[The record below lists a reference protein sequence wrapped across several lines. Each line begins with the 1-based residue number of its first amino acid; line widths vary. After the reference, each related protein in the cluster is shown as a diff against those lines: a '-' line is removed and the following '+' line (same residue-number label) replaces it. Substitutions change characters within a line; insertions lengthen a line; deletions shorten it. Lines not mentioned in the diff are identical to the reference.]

1 MKHVLNFF
9 MAVLCITF
17 VCDLHAQSNQRV
29 TIKVTDENN
38 APLKGAIVRSENIGS
53 KTKENGEGI
62 LELSAGKH
70 TISVSYVGYASKLID
85 ISVQSNIPI
94 QTVQLSPGETRTQDI
109 TVFGASRRQQK
120 ITEAPAAVSVVMPAE
135 LARANSHGQ
144 IAKTI
149 EGIQG
154 VDVVQSGMN
163 DFNVNM
169 RGFNNSINRR
179 VLVLLD
185 GRDPST
191 PLLNLVEWNSFQTNM
206 GDVASIEVVR
216 GPGSAL
222 YGSNAY
228 NGVINITSSAPKDIQ
243 GTRVSLTGGQ
253 FNTFRGD
260 IRHAGGIGSL
270 FYKFNAG
277 YSTQSQ
283 SWVNSRDTTKGGTL
297 EYPGL
302 ARDVTGNR
310 AGVGN
315 ITSID
320 SLINA
325 NRNATNMFG
334 SARFDYELTIDQR
347 LTAEMGFSRYGGEY
361 FVNQTGRILI
371 NDVEKPF
378 VRLAY
383 NSSNFN
389 VQAHW
394 NRRNTITPQ
403 IVMNAAASS
412 AERSDVYVIDA
423 QWNESFLNDDLKV
436 IIGASHEYQAVNT
449 SLIGALPLLNPD
461 GLHNNFS
468 GFYGQ
473 AEYALLPSL
482 TFVGAARL
490 DRSTFFETQ
499 FSPKAALVFTPI
511 QDHTFRLTLN
521 RSFLRPSYAD
531 LYRYSPAGAPVN
543 LAVIDSIIS
552 SRNEIAPLGLSR
564 TTPQWNLGNPTI
576 QVETAMSYELG
587 YKGIINKD
595 MFVTVDAYLN
605 RRTNFISVPLG
616 GLAPEVYAPVRYAN
630 DQANADLKTELDK
643 INRQFYDRLAR
654 MPQTNSPALI
664 ITPKN
669 IGVINEYGAEIGL
682 NYYVMNDLLLQANY
696 AYLDFSV
703 EENTL
708 QAQKIVPNTSPHRV
722 NIGLQYEKNGF
733 ECGAQVRGVKGFTW
747 VAGLFEG
754 YVPEYWLVNLNIG
767 YTITPEVK
775 ASATIFNALDRRH
788 YQIFGGTI
796 LQRMATMNVT
806 MNF

>member
-1 MKHVLNFF
+1 MKKICTVIFALLMCFQADILLSQSIEN
-9 MAVLCITF
+9 ITIG
-17 VCDLHAQSNQRV
+17 VVNEQQQ
-29 TIKVTDENN
+29 
-38 APLKGAIVRSENIGS
+38 PLSGAIVREGNLGA
-53 KTKENGEGI
+53 KTNAKGEAVI
-62 LELSAGKH
+62 SLTIGKH
-70 TISVSYVGYASKLID
+70 TLSISSVGYASKLLD
-85 ISVQSNIPI
+85 INVTSNLPKQTI
-94 QTVQLSPGETRTQDI
+94 QLATGETRTQDI
-109 TVFGASRRQQK
+109 TVYGASRRQQK
-120 ITEAPAAVSVVMPAE
+120 ITEAPAAVSVVLPSE

-144 IAKTI
+144 VAKTI
-149 EGIQG
+149 ETIQG

-206 GDVASIEVVR
+206 GDIASIEVVR

-253 FNTFRGD
+253 FSTFRGD
-260 IRHAGGIGSL
+260 IRHAGGFGAL
-270 FYKFNAG
+270 YYKFNAG

-283 SWVNSRDTTKGGTL
+283 SWVNSRDTTKGGVL

-334 SARFDYELTIDQR
+334 SARFDYELNKDER
-347 LTAEMGFSRYGGEY
+347 LTAELGFSRYGGEY

-371 NDVEKPF
+371 NNVEKPF

-383 NSSNFN
+383 NTSSLNI
-389 VQAHW
+389 QAHW

-423 QWNESFLNDDLKV
+423 QWNGSFLNDAMKL
-436 IIGASHEYQAVNT
+436 IIGASHEFQAVNT
-449 SLIGALPLLNPD
+449 SLLGALPLLNPD

-468 GFYGQ
+468 GVYAQ
-473 AEYALLPSL
+473 AELDILPSL
-482 TFVGAARL
+482 RFVGAARI
-490 DRSTFFETQ
+490 DRSTFFDTQ
-499 FSPKAALVFTPI
+499 FSPKVALVFSPI

-543 LAVIDSIIS
+543 LAAIDTLIS
-552 SRNEIAPLGLSR
+552 SRNGIAPLGLSR
-564 TTPQWNLGNPTI
+564 TTPQWNLGNPNI
-576 QVETAMSYELG
+576 QVETAMSYEFG

-595 MFVTVDAYLN
+595 FFVTVDAYLN

-616 GLAPEVYAPVRYAN
+616 GLAPDVYTPVRYDNPKAN
-630 DQANADLKTELDK
+630 EELKAELDK
-643 INRQFYDRLAR
+643 INRLFYDRLAR
-654 MPQTNSPALI
+654 IPQTGAAALI

-669 IGVINEYGAEIGL
+669 IGIINEYGLELGL
-682 NYYVMNDLLLQANY
+682 NYYVMNGLLVQANY

-722 NIGLQYEKNGF
+722 NLGLQYEKDGF
-733 ECGAQVRGVKGFTW
+733 EAGVQVRGVKGFTW

-754 YVPEYWLVNLNIG
+754 YVPEYWLVNLNLG
-767 YTITPEVK
+767 YTISPTIKVG
-775 ASATIFNALDRRH
+775 ATVFNALDRRH

-796 LQRMATMNVT
+796 LQRMGTMNLTV
-806 MNF
+806 NI

>member
-1 MKHVLNFF
+1 MKNVFHLLLTVF
-9 MAVLCITF
+9 MLISS
-17 VCDLHAQSNQRV
+17 LEIHAQTTVQV
-29 TIKVTDENN
+29 PIKVTDENN
-38 APLKGAIVRSENIGS
+38 SPLIGATVRNQSYGT
-53 KTKENGEGI
+53 KTKENGESTLQLLPGKYT
-62 LELSAGKH
+62 LS
-70 TISVSYVGYASKLID
+70 ISYVGYATKLID
-85 ISVQSNIPI
+85 ITVQSQMSMQVVRLI
-94 QTVQLSPGETRTQDI
+94 PGETRTQDI

-120 ITEAPAAVSVVMPAE
+120 ITEAPAAVSVVTSNE
-135 LARANSHGQ
+135 LARATSHGQ
-144 IAKTI
+144 VAKTI

-206 GDVASIEVVR
+206 GDIASIEVVR

-260 IRHAGGIGSL
+260 IRHAGGFGSL
-270 FYKFNAG
+270 YYKLNAG

-283 SWVNSRDTTKGGTL
+283 SWVNSRDTTKGGVL

-334 SARFDYELTIDQR
+334 SARFDYELNTDER
-347 LTAEMGFSRYGGEY
+347 LTAELGFSRYGGEY

-383 NSSNFN
+383 NTSSLNI
-389 VQAHW
+389 QAHW

-423 QWNESFLNDDLKV
+423 QWNGTFMNDAMKL
-436 IIGASHEYQAVNT
+436 IIGASHEYQAVYT
-449 SLIGALPLLNPD
+449 SLLGALPLLNPD

-468 GFYGQ
+468 GVYAQ
-473 AEYALLPSL
+473 AELDIMPSL
-482 TFVGAARL
+482 RFVGAARI
-490 DRSTFFETQ
+490 DRSTFFDTQ
-499 FSPKAALVFTPI
+499 FSPKAALVFSPI

-543 LAVIDSIIS
+543 LAAIDTLIS
-552 SRNEIAPLGLSR
+552 SRNGIAPLGLSR
-564 TTPQWNLGNPTI
+564 TTPQWNLGNPNI
-576 QVETAMSYELG
+576 QVETAMSYEFG

-595 MFVTVDAYLN
+595 FFVTVDAYLN

-616 GLAPEVYAPVRYAN
+616 GLAPDVYSPVRYAN
-630 DQANADLKTELDK
+630 QQANDELKAELDK
-643 INRQFYDRLAR
+643 INRLFYDRLAR
-654 MPQTNSPALI
+654 MPQTGLPALI

-669 IGVINEYGAEIGL
+669 IGVINEYGLEFGL
-682 NYYVMNDLLLQANY
+682 NYYIMNGLIFQGNY
-696 AYLDFSV
+696 AYLDFTV
-703 EENTL
+703 EENAL
-708 QAQKIVPNTSPHRV
+708 QTQKIVPNTSPHRV
-722 NIGLQYEKNGF
+722 NMGLQYEKNGF
-733 ECGAQVRGVKGFTW
+733 EVGAQVRGVKGFTW

-754 YVPEYWLVNLNIG
+754 YVPEYWLVNLNLG
-767 YTITPEVK
+767 YTISPTIKVG
-775 ASATIFNALDRRH
+775 ATIFNALDRRH

-796 LQRMATMNVT
+796 LQRMGTMNLTV
-806 MNF
+806 NI

>member
-1 MKHVLNFF
+1 MKRMH
-9 MAVLCITF
+9 MVLCLMLCLLCAQF
-17 VCDLHAQSNQRV
+17 AQSQNSIPV
-29 TIKVTDENN
+29 TLKVTDIENR
-38 APLKGAIVRSENIGS
+38 PLKNVTFRVEGIGG
-53 KTKENGEGI
+53 KTNENGEGN
-62 LELSAGKH
+62 LQLKKGNYTLQLSL
-70 TISVSYVGYASKLID
+70 IGYASKTTAFEV
-85 ISVQSNIPI
+85 VQGMPTIGI
-94 QTVQLSPGETRTQDI
+94 QLLEKQTRTEDV
-109 TVFGASRRQQK
+109 TVYGASRRQQK
-120 ITEAPAAVSVVMPAE
+120 ITEAPAAISVVLPKE
-135 LARANSHGQ
+135 LAMANSHGQ
-144 IAKTI
+144 VAKTI
-149 EGIQG
+149 EAIQG

-206 GDVASIEVVR
+206 GDIASIEVVR

-243 GTRVSLTGGQ
+243 GTRVSLTGGD

-270 FYKFNAG
+270 YYKLNAG
-277 YSTQSQ
+277 YSSQRQ

-302 ARDVTGNR
+302 ARDVAGNR
-310 AGVGN
+310 SGIGMIAN
-315 ITSID
+315 ID

-325 NRNATNMFG
+325 NKNATNVFG
-334 SARFDYELTIDQR
+334 SARFDYELGNEER
-347 LTAEMGFSRYGGEY
+347 VTAEMGFSRYGGEY

-371 NDVEKPF
+371 NDVEKPYM
-378 VRLAY
+378 RLAY
-383 NSSNFN
+383 NSSSLN

-423 QWNESFLNDDLKV
+423 QWNGSFLNDAMKLIV
-436 IIGASHEYQAVNT
+436 GASHEYQAVNT
-449 SLIGALPLLNPD
+449 SIIGALPLLNPD
-461 GLHNNFS
+461 NLHNNFS
-468 GFYGQ
+468 GLYAQ
-473 AEYALLPSL
+473 AEIDMHSTLR
-482 TFVGAARL
+482 FVGAARI
-490 DRSTFFETQ
+490 DRSTFFDTQ
-499 FSPKAALVFTPI
+499 FSPKAALVYTPV

-543 LAVIDSIIS
+543 LSAIDST
-552 SRNEIAPLGLSR
+552 IASKYSIPRLGL
-564 TTPQWNLGNPTI
+564 TTAIPQWNLGNPNI
-576 QVETAMSYELG
+576 KVETAMSYELG

-595 MFVTVDAYLN
+595 LYVTVDAYLN

-616 GLAPEVYAPVRYAN
+616 GLAPDVYAPRRYEN
-630 DQANADLKTELDK
+630 EQANVELKTELDK
-643 INRQFYDRLAR
+643 INRLFYDRLATI
-654 MPQTNSPALI
+654 PSTGAAALI

-669 IGVINEYGAEIGL
+669 IGVINEYGIEIGL
-682 NYYVMNDLLLQANY
+682 NYYIMNGLLFQANY
-696 AYLDFSV
+696 SHLDFSI
-703 EENTL
+703 EENSL
-708 QAQKIVPNTSPHRV
+708 QTQKIVPNASPNRY
-722 NIGLQYEKNGF
+722 NFGLQYDKDGIEFGV
-733 ECGAQVRGVKGFTW
+733 QVRGVTGFTW

-754 YVPEYWLVNLNIG
+754 YVPEYWLVNLNAG
-767 YTITPEVK
+767 YAISPEIK
-775 ASATIFNALDRRH
+775 ISGTIFNVLDRRH

-796 LQRMATMNVT
+796 LQRMASMNLT
-806 MNF
+806 LNI

>member
-1 MKHVLNFF
+1 MKHVFHLLFALF
-9 MAVLCITF
+9 MV
-17 VCDLHAQSNQRV
+17 VSSHELHAQSTVQVNF
-29 TIKVTDENN
+29 KVTDENN
-38 APLKGAIVRSENIGS
+38 APLSGAIIKHQTSGV
-53 KTKENGEGI
+53 KTRDNGEGV
-62 LELSAGKH
+62 LQLLPGKQ
-70 TISVSYVGYASKLID
+70 TLSVSYVGYATKLLD
-85 ISVQSNIPI
+85 INVQPQMTTQAI
-94 QTVQLSPGETRTQDI
+94 QLSPGETRTQDI

-120 ITEAPAAVSVVMPAE
+120 ITEAPAAVSVVMPSE

-144 IAKTI
+144 VAKTI
-149 EGIQG
+149 ESIQG

-206 GDVASIEVVR
+206 GDISSIEVVR

-270 FYKFNAG
+270 YYKFNAG

-283 SWVNSRDTTKGGTL
+283 SWVNSRDTTKGGVM

-334 SARFDYELTIDQR
+334 SARFDYELNTDER
-347 LTAEMGFSRYGGEY
+347 LTAELGFSRYGGEY

-383 NSSNFN
+383 NTSSLNI
-389 VQAHW
+389 QAHW

-423 QWNESFLNDDLKV
+423 QWNGSFLNDAMKL

-449 SLIGALPLLNPD
+449 SLLGALPLLNPD

-468 GFYGQ
+468 GVYAQ
-473 AEYALLPSL
+473 AEVDILPSL
-482 TFVGAARL
+482 RFVGAARI
-490 DRSTFFETQ
+490 DRSTFFNTQ
-499 FSPKAALVFTPI
+499 FSPKAALVFSPI

-543 LAVIDSIIS
+543 LAAIDSLIS
-552 SRNEIAPLGLSR
+552 SRNGVAPLGLSR

-576 QVETAMSYELG
+576 QVETAMSYEFG

-595 MFVTVDAYLN
+595 LFVTVDAYLN

-616 GLAPEVYAPVRYAN
+616 GLAPDVYSPVRYDNQKAN
-630 DQANADLKTELDK
+630 EELKAELDK

-654 MPQTNSPALI
+654 MPQTGSPALI
-664 ITPKN
+664 ITPRN
-669 IGVINEYGAEIGL
+669 IGVINEYGLELGL
-682 NYYVMNDLLLQANY
+682 NYYIMNGLLLQANY
-696 AYLDFSV
+696 AYLDFTV

-733 ECGAQVRGVKGFTW
+733 EIGAQVRGVNGFTW

-754 YVPEYWLVNLNIG
+754 YVPEYWLLNINVG
-767 YTITPEVK
+767 YALTPEVK

-796 LQRMATMNVT
+796 LQRMATMNIT
-806 MNF
+806 LQI

>member
-1 MKHVLNFF
+1 M
-9 MAVLCITF
+9 
-17 VCDLHAQSNQRV
+17 
-29 TIKVTDENN
+29 
-38 APLKGAIVRSENIGS
+38 
-53 KTKENGEGI
+53 
-62 LELSAGKH
+62 
-70 TISVSYVGYASKLID
+70 ID
-85 ISVQSNIPI
+85 ISVQSNTPM

-179 VLVLLD
+179 VLVLRD
-185 GRDPST
+185 GRAPST

-334 SARFDYELTIDQR
+334 SARFDYELTNDQR

-412 AERSDVYVIDA
+412 AERSDV
-423 QWNESFLNDDLKV
+423 
-436 IIGASHEYQAVNT
+436 
-449 SLIGALPLLNPD
+449 
-461 GLHNNFS
+461 
-468 GFYGQ
+468 
-473 AEYALLPSL
+473 
-482 TFVGAARL
+482 
-490 DRSTFFETQ
+490 
-499 FSPKAALVFTPI
+499 
-511 QDHTFRLTLN
+511 
-521 RSFLRPSYAD
+521 
-531 LYRYSPAGAPVN
+531 
-543 LAVIDSIIS
+543 
-552 SRNEIAPLGLSR
+552 
-564 TTPQWNLGNPTI
+564 
-576 QVETAMSYELG
+576 
-587 YKGIINKD
+587 
-595 MFVTVDAYLN
+595 
-605 RRTNFISVPLG
+605 
-616 GLAPEVYAPVRYAN
+616 
-630 DQANADLKTELDK
+630 
-643 INRQFYDRLAR
+643 
-654 MPQTNSPALI
+654 
-664 ITPKN
+664 
-669 IGVINEYGAEIGL
+669 
-682 NYYVMNDLLLQANY
+682 
-696 AYLDFSV
+696 
-703 EENTL
+703 
-708 QAQKIVPNTSPHRV
+708 
-722 NIGLQYEKNGF
+722 
-733 ECGAQVRGVKGFTW
+733 
-747 VAGLFEG
+747 
-754 YVPEYWLVNLNIG
+754 
-767 YTITPEVK
+767 
-775 ASATIFNALDRRH
+775 
-788 YQIFGGTI
+788 
-796 LQRMATMNVT
+796 
-806 MNF
+806 

>member
-1 MKHVLNFF
+1 MKHVFCLLITL
-9 MAVLCITF
+9 LCIAFTSDMYAKS
-17 VCDLHAQSNQRV
+17 DL
-29 TIKVTDENN
+29 KVKANMPDEKAESKNGTSIRTKNN
-38 APLKGAIVRSENIGS
+38 GS
-53 KTKENGEGI
+53 KAKEN
-62 LELSAGKH
+62 A
-70 TISVSYVGYASKLID
+70 
-85 ISVQSNIPI
+85 
-94 QTVQLSPGETRTQDI
+94 ETRTQDV
-109 TVFGASRRQQK
+109 TVYGASRRQQK
-120 ITEAPAAVSVVMPAE
+120 ITDAPAAVSVVMPAE
-135 LARANSHGQ
+135 LTRANAHGQ
-144 IAKTI
+144 IAKTL

-228 NGVINITSSAPKDIQ
+228 NGVINITSHAPKDIQ
-243 GTRVSLTGGQ
+243 GTRVSVTGGQ
-253 FNTFRGD
+253 FNTLRGD
-260 IRHAGGIGSL
+260 IRHAGAIGSL
-270 FYKFNAG
+270 YYKVNAG

-310 AGVGN
+310 AGVGV
-315 ITSID
+315 ISSID

-325 NRNATNMFG
+325 NRNATNIFG
-334 SARFDYELTIDQR
+334 TARVDYELTNDQR
-347 LTAEMGFSRYGGEY
+347 LTAEFGFSKYGGEY

-371 NDVEKPF
+371 NNVEKPF

-383 NSSNFN
+383 NTSRFN
-389 VQAHW
+389 IQAHW

-423 QWNESFLNDDLKV
+423 QWNDSYLHDDLKV
-436 IIGASHEYQAVNT
+436 IVGASHEYQAVNT
-449 SLIGALPLLNPD
+449 SLLGALPLLNPD

-468 GFYGQ
+468 GLYAQ
-473 AEYALLPSL
+473 AEMTIMPSL
-482 TFVGAARL
+482 KFVGAARL
-490 DRSTFFETQ
+490 DRSTFFDTQ
-499 FSPKAALVFTPI
+499 FSPKAAFVFTPI

-543 LAVIDSIIS
+543 LAAIDSVIS
-552 SRNEIAPLGLSR
+552 NRYQVTPLGLQKA
-564 TTPQWNLGNPTI
+564 TQQWNLGNPNI
-576 QVETAMSYELG
+576 QVETAMSYEFG
-587 YKGIINKD
+587 YKGIISKD
-595 MFVTVDAYLN
+595 LFVTVDAYMN
-605 RRTNFISVPLG
+605 RRANFISVPLG
-616 GLAPEVYAPVRYAN
+616 GLAPDVYTPIRYDNA
-630 DQANADLKTELDK
+630 QANADLKTELDK
-643 INRQFYDRLAR
+643 INRLYYDRLAK
-654 MPQTNSPALI
+654 MPQTGLSALI

-669 IGVINEYGAEIGL
+669 IGIINEYGLEVGV
-682 NYYVMNDLLLQANY
+682 NYYVMTGLLAQVNY
-696 AYLDFSV
+696 AYLDFNV

-708 QAQKIVPNTSPHRV
+708 QAQKIVPNTSPHRL
-722 NIGLQYEKNGF
+722 NIGLQYEQNGL
-733 ECGAQVRGVKGFTW
+733 EIGAQLRGVKGFTW

-754 YVPEYWLVNLNIG
+754 YVPEYWLLNLNVG
-767 YTITPEVK
+767 YAITPDIK

-796 LQRMATMNVT
+796 LQRMASMNVT
-806 MNF
+806 LNF

>member
-1 MKHVLNFF
+1 MKQVFHLLFALF
-9 MAVLCITF
+9 MV
-17 VCDLHAQSNQRV
+17 VSSHDLYAQSTVQVNF
-29 TIKVTDENN
+29 KVTDDNN
-38 APLKGAIVRSENIGS
+38 APLSGAIIRNQSNGN
-53 KTKENGEGI
+53 KTRENGEAI
-62 LELSAGKH
+62 LQLLPGKQ
-70 TISVSYVGYASKLID
+70 TLSVSFVGYATKLID
-85 ISVQSNIPI
+85 INVQP
-94 QTVQLSPGETRTQDI
+94 QMTVQVVQLSPGETRTQDI

-120 ITEAPAAVSVVMPAE
+120 ITEAPAAVSVVMPSE

-144 IAKTI
+144 VAKTI
-149 EGIQG
+149 ESIQG

-206 GDVASIEVVR
+206 GDIASIEVVR

-260 IRHAGGIGSL
+260 IRHAGGIGSMY
-270 FYKFNAG
+270 YKFNAG

-283 SWVNSRDTTKGGTL
+283 SWVNSRDTTKGGVM

-334 SARFDYELTIDQR
+334 SARFDYELNTDER
-347 LTAEMGFSRYGGEY
+347 LTAELGFSRYGGEY

-383 NSSNFN
+383 NTSSLNI
-389 VQAHW
+389 QAHW

-423 QWNESFLNDDLKV
+423 QWNGSFLNDAMKL

-449 SLIGALPLLNPD
+449 SLLGALPLLNPD

-468 GFYGQ
+468 GVYAQ
-473 AEYALLPSL
+473 AEIDLLPSL
-482 TFVGAARL
+482 RFVGAARI
-490 DRSTFFETQ
+490 DRSTFFNTQ
-499 FSPKAALVFTPI
+499 FSPKAALVFSPI

-543 LAVIDSIIS
+543 LAAIDSLIS
-552 SRNEIAPLGLSR
+552 SRNGVAPLGLSR

-576 QVETAMSYELG
+576 QVETAMSYEFG

-595 MFVTVDAYLN
+595 LFVTVDAYLN

-616 GLAPEVYAPVRYAN
+616 GLAPDVYSPVRYDNQKAN
-630 DQANADLKTELDK
+630 EELKAELDK

-654 MPQTNSPALI
+654 MPQTGSPALI
-664 ITPKN
+664 ITPRN
-669 IGVINEYGAEIGL
+669 IGVINEYGLELGL
-682 NYYVMNDLLLQANY
+682 NYYIMNGLLLQANY
-696 AYLDFSV
+696 AYLDFTV

-733 ECGAQVRGVKGFTW
+733 EIGAQVRGVNGFTW

-754 YVPEYWLVNLNIG
+754 YVPEYWLLNINVG
-767 YTITPEVK
+767 YALTPEVK

-796 LQRMATMNVT
+796 LQRMATMNIT
-806 MNF
+806 LQI

>member
-1 MKHVLNFF
+1 MKHVFHLLMTVF
-9 MAVLCITF
+9 MLIASYEI
-17 VCDLHAQSNQRV
+17 HAQTAVQV
-29 TIKVTDENN
+29 PIKVIDENN
-38 APLKGAIVRSENIGS
+38 SPLIGATVRTQSYGV

-62 LELSAGKH
+62 LQLLPGKY
-70 TISVSYVGYASKLID
+70 TLSVSYVGYAAKLVD
-85 ISVQSNIPI
+85 ITVQSQMSMQVIR
-94 QTVQLSPGETRTQDI
+94 LSTGETRTQDI

-120 ITEAPAAVSVVMPAE
+120 ITEAPAAVSVVMPNE
-135 LARANSHGQ
+135 LARATSHGQ
-144 IAKTI
+144 VAKTI
-149 EGIQG
+149 ESIQG

-206 GDVASIEVVR
+206 GDIASIEVVR

-260 IRHAGGIGSL
+260 IRHAGGFGSL
-270 FYKFNAG
+270 YYKLNAG

-283 SWVNSRDTTKGGTL
+283 SWVNSRDTTKGGVL

-334 SARFDYELTIDQR
+334 SARFDYELGNEER
-347 LTAEMGFSRYGGEY
+347 VSAEMGFSRYGGEY

-371 NDVEKPF
+371 NDVEKPYM
-378 VRLAY
+378 RLAY
-383 NSSNFN
+383 NSSSLN

-423 QWNESFLNDDLKV
+423 QWNGSFMNDAMKLIV
-436 IIGASHEYQAVNT
+436 GASHEYQAVNT
-449 SLIGALPLLNPD
+449 SLLGALPLLNPD
-461 GLHNNFS
+461 ALHNNFS
-468 GFYGQ
+468 GLYAQ
-473 AEYALLPSL
+473 AEIEILNSL
-482 TFVGAARL
+482 KFVGAARV
-490 DRSTFFETQ
+490 DRSTFFDTQ
-499 FSPKAALVFTPI
+499 FSPKAALVFSPI

-543 LAVIDSIIS
+543 LASIDTLIS
-552 SRNEIAPLGLSR
+552 SRNGIAPLGLSR
-564 TTPQWNLGNPTI
+564 TTPQWNLGNSNI
-576 QVETAMSYELG
+576 QVETAMSYEIG
-587 YKGIINKD
+587 YKGIINED
-595 MFVTVDAYLN
+595 FFVTVDAYVN

-616 GLAPEVYAPVRYAN
+616 GLAPDVYSPVRYDNQKAN
-630 DQANADLKTELDK
+630 DELKAELDK

-654 MPQTNSPALI
+654 MPQTGSPALI

-669 IGVINEYGAEIGL
+669 IGVINEYGLELGL
-682 NYYVMNDLLLQANY
+682 NYYIMKGLLFQANY
-696 AYLDFSV
+696 AYLDFTV

-722 NIGLQYEKNGF
+722 NVGLQYEKNGF
-733 ECGAQVRGVKGFTW
+733 EFGAQVRGVKGFTW

-754 YVPEYWLVNLNIG
+754 YVPEYWLLNLNIG
-767 YTITPEVK
+767 YSLTSELK

-796 LQRMATMNVT
+796 LQRMASMNLT
-806 MNF
+806 LNI

>member
-1 MKHVLNFF
+1 M
-9 MAVLCITF
+9 CTIS
-17 VCDLHAQSNQRV
+17 LHAQEMINV
-29 TIKVTDENN
+29 VIKVTNITN
-38 APLKGAIVRSENIGS
+38 VPLKNASIRINEKGGRTNDSGECLFKLNPGS
-53 KTKENGEGI
+53 Y
-62 LELSAGKH
+62 
-70 TISVSYVGYASKLID
+70 TINASLIGYAPSSININVSSSNNTVMFKL
-85 ISVQSNIPI
+85 
-94 QTVQLSPGETRTQDI
+94 EEREARTEDI
-109 TVFGASRRQQK
+109 TVYGASRRQQK
-120 ITEAPAAVSVVMPAE
+120 ITEAPAAISVVMPTE
-135 LARANSHGQ
+135 LSRANSHGQ
-144 IAKTI
+144 VAKTI
-149 EGIQG
+149 EAIQG

-206 GDVASIEVVR
+206 GDIASIEVVR

-243 GTRVSLTGGQ
+243 GTRLSITGGD
-253 FNTFRGD
+253 FNTLRGD

-270 FYKFNAG
+270 YYKFNAG
-277 YSTQSQ
+277 YSTQRQ
-283 SWVNSRDTTKGGTL
+283 SWVRSRDLTDTVNRGSL

-302 ARDVTGNR
+302 ASDVRGNR
-310 AGVGN
+310 AGVGF

-325 NRNATNMFG
+325 NKNATNMFG
-334 SARFDYELTIDQR
+334 SARFDYELGNQER
-347 LTAEMGFSRYGGEY
+347 VTAEMGFSRYGGEY

-371 NDVEKPF
+371 NDVEKPYM
-378 VRLAY
+378 RLAY
-383 NSSNFN
+383 NSSSFN
-389 VQAHW
+389 IQAHW

-423 QWNESFLNDDLKV
+423 QWNGSLMNDELKLIV
-436 IIGASHEYQAVNT
+436 GASHEYQAVNT
-449 SLIGALPLLNPD
+449 SIIGALPLLKPD
-461 GLHNNFS
+461 NLHNNFS
-468 GFYGQ
+468 GLYAQ
-473 AEYALLPSL
+473 AEFDLMSTLR
-482 TFVGAARL
+482 FVGAARI
-490 DRSTFFETQ
+490 DRSTFFDTQ
-499 FSPKAALVFTPI
+499 FSPKAALVFTPQ

-531 LYRYSPAGAPVN
+531 LYRYSPAGAPIR
-543 LAVIDSIIS
+543 LAAIDSTIS
-552 SRNEIAPLGLSR
+552 AAYNVPLLGLSNAV
-564 TTPQWNLGNPTI
+564 PQWNLGNPNLK
-576 QVETAMSYELG
+576 VETALSYEFG

-595 MFVTVDAYLN
+595 FYVTVDAYLN

-616 GLAPEVYAPVRYAN
+616 GLAPEVYTPRRYGNVA
-630 DQANADLKTELDK
+630 ADSALKLELDK
-643 INRQFYDRLAR
+643 LNRLFYDRLA
-654 MPQTNSPALI
+654 TNPATNAPALI

-669 IGVINEYGAEIGL
+669 IGVINEYGVELGL
-682 NYYVMNDLLLQANY
+682 NYYILPGLLFQGNY
-696 AYLDFSV
+696 SYLGFDI
-703 EENTL
+703 EENSL
-708 QAQKIVPNTSPHRV
+708 QTQKIVPNTAPHRV
-722 NIGLQYEKNGF
+722 NLGLQYDKDGIELGM
-733 ECGAQVRGVKGFTW
+733 QVRGVQGFTW

-754 YVPEYWLVNLNIG
+754 YVPEYWLLNLNIG
-767 YTITPEVK
+767 YAITPDLK
-775 ASATIFNALDRRH
+775 ASATVFNALDRRH